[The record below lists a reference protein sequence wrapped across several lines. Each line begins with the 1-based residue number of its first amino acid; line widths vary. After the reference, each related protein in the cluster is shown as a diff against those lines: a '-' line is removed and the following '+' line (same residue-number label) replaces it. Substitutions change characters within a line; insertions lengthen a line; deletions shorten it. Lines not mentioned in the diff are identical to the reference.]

1 MAAACRDGLLRPA
14 PAVTGCFTTAAGATN
29 AFAWLARFS
38 RRCCTLPPQSA
49 RQDAHPGAALGV
61 RRRTPATTTAK
72 SACTPRPP
80 SNCCLSRRLVAPADA
95 HRHYPMRVSIN
106 LPLGVSVL
114 LMPASAAF
122 SVVAEGSNFTTCGVD
137 LWFESRAWVLPLR
150 PIPLRCSGTRGFVI
164 CYVKWTGL
172 LLRNERRDTDTG
184 SATPAHC
191 TFSAAFQQRTLCC
204 FSAEK
209 STCSPRPSS

>member
-1 MAAACRDGLLRPA
+1 MSASLEQPDG
-14 PAVTGCFTTAAGATN
+14 AGAFHPVPVESHKLTQPECLSC
-29 AFAWLARFS
+29 WRW
-38 RRCCTLPPQSA
+38 CT
-49 RQDAHPGAALGV
+49 ALGV

-191 TFSAAFQQRTLCC
+191 TFSAALHR
-204 FSAEK
+204 A
-209 STCSPRPSS
+209 CSPRPTWTCDRDRPEPA

>member
-1 MAAACRDGLLRPA
+1 MLHSDPELEPLAAACRDGLLRPA

-80 SNCCLSRRLVAPADA
+80 SNCCLRAGDRSLPPTLTGTIRCECPLTSRSESSADA
-95 HRHYPMRVSIN
+95 CLCGLFRGRRGQQYYILRCRFVVRVT
-106 LPLGVSVL
+106 SVDSAIA
-114 LMPASAAF
+114 PDRRSAAAERVDSS
-122 SVVAEGSNFTTCGVD
+122 SVM
-137 LWFESRAWVLPLR
+137 
-150 PIPLRCSGTRGFVI
+150 
-164 CYVKWTGL
+164 
-172 LLRNERRDTDTG
+172 
-184 SATPAHC
+184 
-191 TFSAAFQQRTLCC
+191 
-204 FSAEK
+204 
-209 STCSPRPSS
+209 